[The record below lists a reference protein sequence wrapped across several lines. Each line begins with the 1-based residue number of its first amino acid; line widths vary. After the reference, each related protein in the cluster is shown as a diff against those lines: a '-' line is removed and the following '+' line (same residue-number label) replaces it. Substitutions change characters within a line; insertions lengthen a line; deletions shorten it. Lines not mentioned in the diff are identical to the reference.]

1 MWWLWLWWWWW
12 LWLWFRPLLL
22 LFLFPFSSSSSLLF
36 PGFVCFHPVRRHT
49 ADRSLHSAS
58 TCSRSSTCSS
68 CVISRPDTR
77 ATSQAPRSQWVSF
90 ERAGLLCLAAVP
102 AVEPHA
108 PLDVWRKG
116 RPDTTGS
123 PSTRTI
129 PPLSASL
136 DPTAWTGAKAI
147 LLAPTCRCSCYDEGP
162 GQAPRCEAR
171 ARPLG
176 PGSACSG
183 APAPEQLVL

>member
-1 MWWLWLWWWWW
+1 M
-12 LWLWFRPLLL
+12 
-22 LFLFPFSSSSSLLF
+22 
-36 PGFVCFHPVRRHT
+36 
-49 ADRSLHSAS
+49 
-58 TCSRSSTCSS
+58 
-68 CVISRPDTR
+68 ISRPDTR
-77 ATSQAPRSQWVSF
+77 TTSQAPRSQWVSF

-171 ARPLG
+171 ASRTRVGLLRWGAPSSESWCCIEAITRHAMQRRSAKRAAGRATVPLASPLPSLQPSVG
-176 PGSACSG
+176 VSWGARLNYGGSVKGRREGSA
-183 APAPEQLVL
+183 